1 MTKALKQACLELDM
15 LVEQKLGMWIEDV
28 TVQRETSSIT
38 RVHAD
43 YLSKVTQLFQARSIL
58 EKTVQSSLV
67 QPQSEISEQTTEVI
81 ERGDFS
87 LGSSSIILTIQ
98 CLCSP
103 VPVANCRPTRER
115 QSERCSRGEDEG
127 RGTVRDW
134 NRSIINESCEDPEQS
149 GQRSYAEIVGTSKS
163 QTQAQ
168 GQDPADE
175 PDPLAEIQGV
185 TVVKTITV
193 EDEFIT
199 DPVTGADAEIHMEK
213 LQTERKITG
222 EPRDGTKTKSTRSSR
237 RGSTGNAKLTES
249 KS

>member
-1 MTKALKQACLELDM
+1 MTKALEQACLELDV
-15 LVEQKLGMWIEDV
+15 LVEQKLSMWIEDV
-28 TVQRETSSIT
+28 AVQRETNAIT

-43 YLSKVTQLFQARSIL
+43 YLSKVTQLFQARSTL
-58 EKTVQSSLV
+58 EKTVQTLLV
-67 QPQSEISEQTTEVI
+67 QPQSEILGQTIEVI

-87 LGSSSIILTIQ
+87 LGSSSVNLTVQ
-98 CLCSP
+98 CSCLPMPAAKCSQ
-103 VPVANCRPTRER
+103 AHDR

-134 NRSIINESCEDPEQS
+134 NRSIIKEPCEDPEQS
-149 GQRSYAEIVGTSKS
+149 GQRSCAEIVGTSKS
-163 QTQAQ
+163 QTQAE

-175 PDPLAEIQGV
+175 PDSSAEIQDV

-199 DPVTGADAEIHMEK
+199 DPVTGADAEIHMGK

-222 EPRDGTKTKSTRSSR
+222 DPRDGRKTKSTRSSR
-237 RGSTGNAKLTES
+237 RGSTGNAKATES
-249 KS
+249 KP